1 MTLENLARLR
11 IRAELRYTVDMKR
24 LAALLKEELSTENY
38 NELKK
43 YIEEE
48 YKITKK
54 RLDGINQT
62 MKDLI

>member
-43 YIEEE
+43 FMEVDDG
-48 YKITKK
+48 K
-54 RLDGINQT
+54 R
-62 MKDLI
+62 